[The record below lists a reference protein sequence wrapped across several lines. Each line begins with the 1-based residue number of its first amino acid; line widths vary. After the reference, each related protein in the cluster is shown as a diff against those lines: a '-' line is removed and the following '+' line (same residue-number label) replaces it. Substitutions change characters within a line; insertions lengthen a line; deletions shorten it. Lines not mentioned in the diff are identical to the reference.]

1 MKLLLLA
8 LALTA
13 CAPAVVQ
20 SQPPVVVV
28 TPAPAPLPVPAPVVV
43 VVPPASLPTG
53 PLLVLDSTAVTVTL
67 QDQVLTIRLT
77 DDAVGAWVRLVLPD
91 GTVSPVTQSPGCA
104 CLGLGGASAHSFAVS
119 FLPGLSVET
128 SASPLG
134 PWTPA
139 ARTR

>member
-28 TPAPAPLPVPAPVVV
+28 VQPPV

-53 PLLVLDSTAVTVTL
+53 PLVTLDATSVTVTL
-67 QDQVLTIRLT
+67 ADQTLTIRLT
-77 DDAVGAWVRLVLPD
+77 DDAAGAWVRLVLPD
-91 GTVSPVTQSPGCA
+91 GTVSPVTESPGCA
-104 CLGLGGASAHSFAVS
+104 CLGLGGNSAHQFSVT

-128 SASPLG
+128 SISPLG
-134 PWTPA
+134 PWIPA
-139 ARTR
+139 ARTQ

>member
-1 MKLLLLA
+1 MKLFLLA

-20 SQPPVVVV
+20 SQPPVIVV
-28 TPAPAPLPVPAPVVV
+28 TPAPLPVPAPVVV

-67 QDQVLTIRLT
+67 QDQVLTIWLT
-77 DDAVGAWVRLVLPD
+77 DDAAGAWVRLLLPD
-91 GTVSPVTQSPGCA
+91 GAVSPVTQSPGCA
-104 CLGLGGASAHSFAVS
+104 CLGLGGNSAHQFSVT

-128 SASPLG
+128 SISPLG
-134 PWTPA
+134 PWIPA

>member
-28 TPAPAPLPVPAPVVV
+28 VPAPVQPPPVV
-43 VVPPASLPTG
+43 LPPASLPTG
-53 PLLVLDSTAVTVTL
+53 PLVTLDTTAVTVAL
-67 QDQVLTIRLT
+67 VDQTLTIRLT

-91 GTVSPVTQSPGCA
+91 GSISPVTQSPGCA
-104 CLGLGGASAHSFAVS
+104 CLGLGNASAHSFAVT
-119 FLPGLSVET
+119 FLAGLSVET
-128 SASPLG
+128 STSPLG
-134 PWTPA
+134 PWIPA
-139 ARTR
+139 ARTQ

>member
-1 MKLLLLA
+1 MKLLLLV

-28 TPAPAPLPVPAPVVV
+28 TPAPLPVPAPVVV

-67 QDQVLTIRLT
+67 TDQTLTIRLT
-77 DDAVGAWVRLVLPD
+77 DAAAGAWVRLVLPD
-91 GTVSPVTQSPGCA
+91 GSVSPVTQSPGCA
-104 CLGLGGASAHSFAVS
+104 CIGLGGNSAHQFSVT

-128 SASPLG
+128 STSPLG